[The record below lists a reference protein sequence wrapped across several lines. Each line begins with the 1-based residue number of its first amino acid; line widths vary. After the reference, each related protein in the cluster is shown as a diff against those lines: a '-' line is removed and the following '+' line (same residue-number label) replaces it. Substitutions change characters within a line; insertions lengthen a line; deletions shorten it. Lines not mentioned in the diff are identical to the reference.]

1 MSNHYTI
8 DILTPSKV
16 VVKNLPAESLL
27 IPTEG
32 GQINVL
38 ENHTHI
44 VTKLTTGELSVFG
57 ASGDADRFFTITAG
71 VCKVLNDKVV
81 ILSQV
86 SEENK
91 DIDVERAKRSQKNAE
106 EMLSNDSL
114 TDEQRTKYQR
124 KIERSQ
130 LRIQLG
136 SAK

>member
-1 MSNHYTI
+1 MSNHYTV
-8 DILTPSKV
+8 DILTPNKV
-16 VVKNLPAESLL
+16 VAKNLPAESLL

-44 VTKLTTGELSVFG
+44 VTKLATGELSVFG
-57 ASGDADRFFTITAG
+57 GSGDADRFFTITAG

-91 DIDVERAKRSQKNAE
+91 DIDVERAKKSQKNAE
-106 EMLSNDSL
+106 EMLSKDSL
-114 TDEQRTKYQR
+114 TDEERTKYFR
-124 KIERSQ
+124 KIERSK
-130 LRIQLG
+130 LRVQLG

>member
-1 MSNHYTI
+1 
-8 DILTPSKV
+8 
-16 VVKNLPAESLL
+16 L

-44 VTKLTTGELSVFG
+44 VTKLATGELSVFG
-57 ASGDADRFFTITAG
+57 GSDDADRFFTITTG

-91 DIDVERAKRSQKNAE
+91 DIDVERAKMSLKNAE
-106 EMLSNDSL
+106 DMLTKDDL
-114 TDEQRTKYQR
+114 TDDERTKYSR
-124 KIERSQ
+124 KIERSK

>member
-1 MSNHYTI
+1 MSNHYTV

-16 VVKNLPAESLL
+16 IAKNLPAESLL

-44 VTKLTTGELSVFG
+44 VTKLATGELTVFG
-57 ASGDADRFFTITAG
+57 GSGDADRFFTITAG
-71 VCKVLNDKVV
+71 VCKVLDDKVV

-91 DIDVERAKRSQKNAE
+91 DIDVERAKRSLKNAE
-106 EMLSNDSL
+106 EKLNNESLSD
-114 TDEQRTKYQR
+114 DERTKYQR
-124 KIERSQ
+124 KTERSQ